1 MNKLSGSL
9 NMVRDKNIRSNLSSS
24 MFQLLII
31 LFTVKLHVQYDV
43 SQFFQNLVAE
53 YIRANN
59 LNIPQ
64 FRDGIPG
71 QYWLKNFM
79 KRNKLSHK
87 KAEMISSARLS
98 NTSNAFIIYDFYD
111 QVEKV
116 CIYIY
121 IYKRI
126 IHLVRIQNFL
136 SPIYTHVHVRIKGQ
150 EMLLFRK
157 VLRRY

>member
-121 IYKRI
+121 IY
-126 IHLVRIQNFL
+126 
-136 SPIYTHVHVRIKGQ
+136 IYTYITCSWQ
-150 EMLLFRK
+150 LYSMI
-157 VLRRY
+157 YNQ

>member
-87 KAEMISSARLS
+87 KAEMISSARLL
-98 NTSNAFIIYDFYD
+98 TLLYIY
-111 QVEKV
+111 
-116 CIYIY
+116 IYIY

>member
-87 KAEMISSARLS
+87 KAEMISSARLL
-98 NTSNAFIIYDFYD
+98 TLLY
-111 QVEKV
+111 
-116 CIYIY
+116 IYIY